1 MDVGCRRIQTR
12 VSWDIPWAIGT
23 ATRSSSR
30 ASASTTGRGSM
41 PRAIRTASRCESRNA
56 SAVPISDISRL
67 RRRSRT
73 RRRTPGPWTV
83 VLKAELAPDTE
94 LLEYVCNENE
104 KSRQHLVGTA
114 SDDLK
119 NSVKVAPE
127 VLARYVGTY
136 EGRLPV
142 NPTPI

>member
-1 MDVGCRRIQTR
+1 
-12 VSWDIPWAIGT
+12 
-23 ATRSSSR
+23 
-30 ASASTTGRGSM
+30 
-41 PRAIRTASRCESRNA
+41 
-56 SAVPISDISRL
+56 
-67 RRRSRT
+67 
-73 RRRTPGPWTV
+73 
-83 VLKAELAPDTE
+83 
-94 LLEYVCNENE
+94 VCNENE

-142 NPTPI
+142 NPTPIRVEVTMSGGQLAINGRQLIPTSETTFGGGYHVDFAVNDQR